1 MSVEW
6 SERPASAIMRALPVG
21 GTGANLPHRG
31 VAQVK
36 YVFRILLVLGAV
48 VVGSALVAN
57 FVFGWSFVQTA
68 LAAVGTEGLFVGLL
82 TSGLVGAL
90 LTQEYWLTA

>member
-1 MSVEW
+1 MG
-6 SERPASAIMRALPVG
+6 ALPVG

-36 YVFRILLVLGAV
+36 YVFRILLVLGTV
-48 VVGSALVAN
+48 VVGSALIAN
-57 FVFGWSFVQTA
+57 LAFGSALVQTT
-68 LAAVGTEGLFVGLL
+68 LAAVGSQGLFIGLL

>member
-1 MSVEW
+1 M
-6 SERPASAIMRALPVG
+6 
-21 GTGANLPHRG
+21 
-31 VAQVK
+31 K
-36 YVFRILLVLGAV
+36 YFFRILLVLGVV

-57 FVFGWSFVQTA
+57 LAFGWSFVQTA
-68 LAAVGTEGLFVGLL
+68 LAAVGSQGLFVGLL

>member
-1 MSVEW
+1 M
-6 SERPASAIMRALPVG
+6 
-21 GTGANLPHRG
+21 PHRG

-36 YVFRILLVLGAV
+36 YVFKILLVLSAV
-48 VVGSALVAN
+48 VVASALIANLAFGSAL
-57 FVFGWSFVQTA
+57 VQTA
-68 LAAVGTEGLFVGLL
+68 LAAVGSQGLFIGLL

>member
-1 MSVEW
+1 
-6 SERPASAIMRALPVG
+6 L
-21 GTGANLPHRG
+21 LHRG

-36 YVFRILLVLGAV
+36 YLLRIALVIGLV
-48 VVGSALVAN
+48 VVGSAVLAN
-57 FVFGWSFVQTA
+57 LAFGWTFVQAA
-68 LAAVGTEGLFVGLL
+68 LSSVGSQGLFVGLL

>member
-1 MSVEW
+1 M
-6 SERPASAIMRALPVG
+6 PAPAAKLRALPVG
-21 GTGANLPHRG
+21 GTGADLPHRG

-36 YVFRILLVLGAV
+36 YVFKILLVLSAV
-48 VVGSALVAN
+48 VVASALIANLAFGSAL
-57 FVFGWSFVQTA
+57 VQTA
-68 LAAVGTEGLFVGLL
+68 LAAVGSQGLFIGLL

>member
-1 MSVEW
+1 MS
-6 SERPASAIMRALPVG
+6 
-21 GTGANLPHRG
+21 HRG

-36 YVFRILLVLGAV
+36 YFFRILLVLGVV

-57 FVFGWSFVQTA
+57 LAFGWSFVQTA
-68 LAAVGTEGLFVGLL
+68 LAAVGSQGLFVGLL